1 MDASVAALLGAG
13 LGVVGTVLAAAV
25 NSRTSARSQEQ
36 RLASEAEGKKL
47 DAKQA
52 GFQARS
58 TVGGIYIKLLADP
71 AVWTKWSQRPLAS
84 TPQR

>member
-1 MDASVAALLGAG
+1 MDRHAGDGTRGLSRIYRSALPFRPRIADRVPL
-13 LGVVGTVLAAAV
+13 TDWYW
-25 NSRTSARSQEQ
+25 TH
-36 RLASEAEGKKL
+36 

-58 TVGGIYIKLLADP
+58 TVRGIYIKLLADP

-84 TPQR
+84 TPKR